1 MCSTPAIQEENVMS
15 RVLSLSLMMCG
26 AVGIA
31 ASVFAQTVKTDAHSF
46 LEQAAEGQQIEIS
59 LGQLAAQRAVNEQV
73 KDFGEQMVED
83 HKKGSQQ
90 IEQLAMKGGVQ
101 LSPGVSEE
109 RKLKVNKLSQLSGHA
124 FDRAYIDYILEDH
137 ETIVDEFQRRVETM
151 QDQDI
156 KQWIA
161 STLPALQGHRE
172 RARQVKYKLQTNP

>member
-1 MCSTPAIQEENVMS
+1 
-15 RVLSLSLMMCG
+15 MCG
-26 AVGIA
+26 AVGFA
-31 ASVFAQTVKTDAHSF
+31 ASVFGQTVKTDAHSF

>member
-1 MCSTPAIQEENVMS
+1 MYSTNAIQEENVMP
-15 RVLSLSLMMCG
+15 RFLSLSLMMCG
-26 AVGIA
+26 AVGLT
-31 ASVFAQTVKTDAHSF
+31 ASVFAQTVKTDAQSF

-59 LGQLAAQRAVNEQV
+59 LGQLAVQRAVNGRV

-109 RKLKVNKLSQLSGHA
+109 RKQKVNKISQLSGHA

-137 ETIVDEFQRRVETM
+137 EAIVDEFQRRVETI

-172 RARQVKYKLQTNP
+172 MARQVKYKLQTNP